1 MGISEMAR
9 QLTASLTP
17 AERRALNLLLEEPQE
32 MSKLSAAQVAARL
45 DVHET
50 TVIRLA
56 KRLGYAGYRELRADL
71 ARPSLADLTSAD
83 RARSRPKSAYTLA
96 SLVDDETAAMQRVAR
111 VISQDEIDELAGQIL
126 RARRCY
132 LFGPP
137 YAQAVLTVLE
147 RRLRR
152 FGLDALVLPLSGR
165 LIAEHLITLRP
176 EDLIISFVLRRPDR
190 RLNRINGYANSVGAS
205 TAVIADE
212 DGILYDPAPNQL
224 IVAPRGPNAN
234 QRSLLVPFLISYALQ
249 FALYHLAESSA
260 EEALFLLDDIAR
272 VVGDDEPSHGA

>member
-17 AERRALNLLLEEPQE
+17 AERRALNLLMEEPQE

-83 RARSRPKSAYTLA
+83 RARSRPKSSYTLA
-96 SLVDDETAAMQRVAR
+96 SLVDDETAAMQRLAR
-111 VISQDEIDELAGQIL
+111 LVSQDEIDELAGRIL
-126 RARRCY
+126 EARRCY

-137 YAQAVLTVLE
+137 YAQAVLAVLE

-152 FGLDALVLPLSGR
+152 FGLDTVVLPMSGR

-176 EDLIISFVLRRPDR
+176 EDLIISFVLRRPER
-190 RLNRINGYANSVGAS
+190 RLSRIIGYARSVGAT

-212 DGILYDPAPNQL
+212 DGVVYDPAPDQL
-224 IVAPRGPNAN
+224 LVAPRGPNAN
-234 QRSLLVPFLISYALQ
+234 QRSLLVPFLICYALQ
-249 FALYHLAESSA
+249 FALYHLAESPA
-260 EEALFLLDDIAR
+260 EEALLLLDDIAR